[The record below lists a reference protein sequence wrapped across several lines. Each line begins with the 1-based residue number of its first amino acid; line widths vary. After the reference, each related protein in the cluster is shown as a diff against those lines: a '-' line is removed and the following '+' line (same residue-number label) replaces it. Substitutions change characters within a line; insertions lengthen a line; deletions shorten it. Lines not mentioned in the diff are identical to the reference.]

1 MAMGQQKKGSQGFC
15 GTVYD
20 DDMNV
25 EEETDSDSK
34 SWGMGSWGV
43 LDSDEDRG
51 STKTSCKTSL
61 SDCSVM
67 NSGAL
72 GGRGLAVRKATT
84 EGSLSGVGGGRG
96 RRDIALRVV
105 LC

>member
-1 MAMGQQKKGSQGFC
+1 MAMGQQKKGSKEFC

-72 GGRGLAVRKATT
+72 GGRACCAKSDYRRLAFRSWREPQPA
-84 EGSLSGVGGGRG
+84 GHR
-96 RRDIALRVV
+96 
-105 LC
+105 